1 MRFFVLETFFNLI
14 IVGLIQLVLACL
26 RRYGLRVECRKIAN
40 YSKYCE
46 LNLIHSYP
54 PIKYGR
60 MNDTKKEN
68 ENSKKTAPQFHKL
81 MEMPV
86 TARLVLGECRMD
98 IEEILKLGQGSMLEL
113 STMVNEDLKLYIND
127 AEIAKAKSVMVGEKL
142 GAQIKE
148 ISSTEDRLK
157 DLTDLE

>member
-1 MRFFVLETFFNLI
+1 MSDN
-14 IVGLIQLVLACL
+14 
-26 RRYGLRVECRKIAN
+26 
-40 YSKYCE
+40 
-46 LNLIHSYP
+46 
-54 PIKYGR
+54 
-60 MNDTKKEN
+60 KKEN
-68 ENSKKTAPQFHKL
+68 KNPKKVVPQFQKL

-113 STMVNEDLKLYIND
+113 NTMVNEDFKLYIND
-127 AEIAKAKSVMVGEKL
+127 AEIAKAKSVMMGKKL

-148 ISSTEDRLK
+148 ITSTEDRLK